1 MSRHR
6 RRANDFIDSLD
17 SIRHSEID
25 SDSLCSISQDNSNEV
40 ETNNSLKHSFT
51 ENLSIFKSAP
61 DLNKRIDFF
70 QVEQL
75 CNEMNDNK
83 ENDSPQCSMK
93 NNNICN
99 KLSNTIKK
107 QSIDSNIKLKESNT
121 INENSKRDTNYNI
134 NNNNKTNVK
143 YQDKYVNNGTFEAIL
158 CSLDDQVNQIKDKKQ
173 IWKRLSNKFMH
184 SPENFTEKLLTI
196 IEESVINNDNDVN
209 ETSAIDLSRLTT
221 EFRKMCKF
229 IENESQ
235 PEWPESPVCT
245 LSCLEQI
252 SINSTHN
259 TPLHMKQNKNEKLC
273 SPINRSSVTPIS
285 GIDIIKKRF
294 FAKIS
299 KNNISGSIENLSST
313 SFEHLEAQCNQLF
326 PKEKEHSKTLCKSL
340 SMSSLL
346 SMSEIYNK
354 CEQQM
359 ASLNVSMGDI
369 TSEEN
374 ILLNTPKSSNK
385 YLCQS
390 PSSIFTKKLEFNCST
405 LKELHNKSKDDQC
418 NDISYSKKKSKKISE
433 KPDFNKT
440 ISDKFKN
447 SFEIL
452 DPDELEKTLLQDI
465 AEKRKRCLNT
475 ARIISEI
482 NADPE
487 AIEAQ
492 KTLRISPDNELNS
505 LNDETK
511 FLQTLVSCKDYQ
523 TYLEKHKPLLKIL
536 QNSNSN
542 ANENSFRKTKKSDI
556 KFEENT
562 VLQKKILGVL
572 SPNIK
577 SCNPDRSSQSKKQRE
592 KNKEKIENKKPKLF
606 VTPGETPPNKNNRKK
621 KVYFPNMQSPVKH
634 IVKSPHAEGLYRLNY
649 NTIISPVGMYIRG
662 TDTQLIKNIHAKT
675 DHLLLTPVKKNVEVL
690 NKNKIESK
698 QNISSKGIHKTERI
712 TPLKINLSPKVN
724 TNKQETTKTLE
735 NFSTPENQFVLP
747 RVSYKLPLQIKTITG
762 NKSCKQGTRVK
773 KLLESAQS
781 KIVIRH
787 QGRINSAQKE
797 KNTTDIG
804 MYEIN
809 YEPED
814 ESIHIEQTANKTNFI
829 NKWKN

>member
-17 SIRHSEID
+17 SFRHSEID
-25 SDSLCSISQDNSNEV
+25 TDSLCSISQDNSNEI
-40 ETNNSLKHSFT
+40 ESKYININDSIISDDNNKYSFILANNSLKHSFT

-75 CNEMNDNK
+75 CTEINDNK
-83 ENDSPQCSMK
+83 ENHSPQCSMK

-107 QSIDSNIKLKESNT
+107 QNIDSNIKLESNI
-121 INENSKRDTNYNI
+121 INENSKRDTNHNI
-134 NNNNKTNVK
+134 NNNKTNVSLFSE
-143 YQDKYVNNGTFEAIL
+143 YQDKHINNGTFEAIL
-158 CSLDDQVNQIKDKKQ
+158 CSLDDQVNQIRDKKQ

-245 LSCLEQI
+245 LSSLEQI

-273 SPINRSSVTPIS
+273 SPLNKSTTVTPIS
-285 GIDIIKKRF
+285 GVDIIKKRF

-299 KNNISGSIENLSST
+299 KNNTSGSIENLSST

-359 ASLNVSMGDI
+359 ASLNVSMADI

-390 PSSIFTKKLEFNCST
+390 PSSIFKKKLEFNCST

-433 KPDFNKT
+433 KPDFSKT
-440 ISDKFKN
+440 ISDKFKT

-487 AIEAQ
+487 TIEAQ
-492 KTLRISPDNELNS
+492 KTLRISPDNESNS

-523 TYLEKHKPLLKIL
+523 AYLEKHKPLLKIL

-542 ANENSFRKTKKSDI
+542 ASENSFRKTKKPDI
-556 KFEENT
+556 KFEENS
-562 VLQKKILGVL
+562 VLQKKILGLL
-572 SPNIK
+572 SPNVK
-577 SCNPDRSSQSKKQRE
+577 SCNLHRSSQSKKQKE
-592 KNKEKIENKKPKLF
+592 KIEEKIENKKPKLF
-606 VTPGETPPNKNNRKK
+606 VTPGETPPNKSNKKK

-662 TDTQLIKNIHAKT
+662 TDTQLIKNVHAKT
-675 DHLLLTPVKKNVEVL
+675 DHLLLTPVKKKVEVSL
-690 NKNKIESK
+690 SRNSK
-698 QNISSKGIHKTERI
+698 QNISSKGIHKTEGI
-712 TPLKINLSPKVN
+712 APLKINLSPKVN
-724 TNKQETTKTLE
+724 TNKQE
-735 NFSTPENQFVLP
+735 
-747 RVSYKLPLQIKTITG
+747 ITG

-773 KLLESAQS
+773 KLLETAQN

-787 QGRINSAQKE
+787 QSRINSAQKE
-797 KNTTDIG
+797 KGATDIG

>member
-1 MSRHR
+1 
-6 RRANDFIDSLD
+6 
-17 SIRHSEID
+17 
-25 SDSLCSISQDNSNEV
+25 
-40 ETNNSLKHSFT
+40 
-51 ENLSIFKSAP
+51 
-61 DLNKRIDFF
+61 
-70 QVEQL
+70 
-75 CNEMNDNK
+75 MNDNK

-134 NNNNKTNVK
+134 NNNNKTNVSLFSE

-259 TPLHMKQNKNEKLC
+259 TPLYMKQNKNEKLC

-724 TNKQETTKTLE
+724 TNKQEVNI
-735 NFSTPENQFVLP
+735 NFV
-747 RVSYKLPLQIKTITG
+747 
-762 NKSCKQGTRVK
+762 
-773 KLLESAQS
+773 
-781 KIVIRH
+781 
-787 QGRINSAQKE
+787 
-797 KNTTDIG
+797 
-804 MYEIN
+804 
-809 YEPED
+809 
-814 ESIHIEQTANKTNFI
+814 
-829 NKWKN
+829 

>member
-1 MSRHR
+1 M
-6 RRANDFIDSLD
+6 
-17 SIRHSEID
+17 
-25 SDSLCSISQDNSNEV
+25 
-40 ETNNSLKHSFT
+40 KHSFT

-75 CNEMNDNK
+75 CTEMNDNK
-83 ENDSPQCSMK
+83 ENDSPQCFMK

-107 QSIDSNIKLKESNT
+107 QNIDSNIKLESN
-121 INENSKRDTNYNI
+121 IIKENSKRDTNYNI
-134 NNNNKTNVK
+134 NNNKTNVSLFSE
-143 YQDKYVNNGTFEAIL
+143 YQDKHVNNGTFEAIL
-158 CSLDDQVNQIKDKKQ
+158 CSLDDQVNQIRDKKQ

-245 LSCLEQI
+245 LSCLEQT

-259 TPLHMKQNKNEKLC
+259 TPLHTKQNKNEKLC
-273 SPINRSSVTPIS
+273 SPINRSTSVTPIS

-299 KNNISGSIENLSST
+299 KNNTNGSIENLSST

-359 ASLNVSMGDI
+359 ASLNVSISDI

-390 PSSIFTKKLEFNCST
+390 PIFTKKLEFNCST

-418 NDISYSKKKSKKISE
+418 NDISYSKKKSRKISE

-440 ISDKFKN
+440 ISDKFKS

-492 KTLRISPDNELNS
+492 KTLRISPNNELNS

-542 ANENSFRKTKKSDI
+542 ASENSFRKTKKSDI
-556 KFEENT
+556 KFEENS
-562 VLQKKILGVL
+562 VLQKKNLGLL
-572 SPNIK
+572 SPNVK
-577 SCNPDRSSQSKKQRE
+577 SCNPDGSSQSKKQRE
-592 KNKEKIENKKPKLF
+592 KNEEKIENKKPKLF
-606 VTPGETPPNKNNRKK
+606 VTPGETPPNKSNRKK
-621 KVYFPNMQSPVKH
+621 KIYFPNMQSPVKH

-698 QNISSKGIHKTERI
+698 QNISSKGIHKTEGI
-712 TPLKINLSPKVN
+712 TSLKINLSPKVN
-724 TNKQETTKTLE
+724 TNKQEVNI
-735 NFSTPENQFVLP
+735 NFV
-747 RVSYKLPLQIKTITG
+747 
-762 NKSCKQGTRVK
+762 
-773 KLLESAQS
+773 
-781 KIVIRH
+781 
-787 QGRINSAQKE
+787 
-797 KNTTDIG
+797 
-804 MYEIN
+804 
-809 YEPED
+809 
-814 ESIHIEQTANKTNFI
+814 
-829 NKWKN
+829 

>member
-40 ETNNSLKHSFT
+40 EK
-51 ENLSIFKSAP
+51 NLSIFKSAP

-134 NNNNKTNVK
+134 NNNNKTNVSLFSE

-592 KNKEKIENKKPKLF
+592 KK
-606 VTPGETPPNKNNRKK
+606 
-621 KVYFPNMQSPVKH
+621 
-634 IVKSPHAEGLYRLNY
+634 
-649 NTIISPVGMYIRG
+649 
-662 TDTQLIKNIHAKT
+662 
-675 DHLLLTPVKKNVEVL
+675 
-690 NKNKIESK
+690 
-698 QNISSKGIHKTERI
+698 
-712 TPLKINLSPKVN
+712 
-724 TNKQETTKTLE
+724 
-735 NFSTPENQFVLP
+735 
-747 RVSYKLPLQIKTITG
+747 
-762 NKSCKQGTRVK
+762 
-773 KLLESAQS
+773 
-781 KIVIRH
+781 
-787 QGRINSAQKE
+787 
-797 KNTTDIG
+797 
-804 MYEIN
+804 
-809 YEPED
+809 
-814 ESIHIEQTANKTNFI
+814 
-829 NKWKN
+829 

>member
-40 ETNNSLKHSFT
+40 GK
-51 ENLSIFKSAP
+51 NLSIFKSAP

-75 CNEMNDNK
+75 CTEMNDNK

-99 KLSNTIKK
+99 KLSNTINTKK
-107 QSIDSNIKLKESNT
+107 QSIDSNIKLESNP

-134 NNNNKTNVK
+134 NNNKTNVNLFSE
-143 YQDKYVNNGTFEAIL
+143 YQDKHVNNGTFEAIL
-158 CSLDDQVNQIKDKKQ
+158 CSLDDQVHQIRDKKQ

-259 TPLHMKQNKNEKLC
+259 TPIHMKQNKNEMLC
-273 SPINRSSVTPIS
+273 SPINRSISVTPIS

-294 FAKIS
+294 FAKMS
-299 KNNISGSIENLSST
+299 KNNTSGSIENLSST

-326 PKEKEHSKTLCKSL
+326 PKEKEHSKTLCRSL

-359 ASLNVSMGDI
+359 ASLNVSIGDI

-405 LKELHNKSKDDQC
+405 LKELHSKSKDDQC
-418 NDISYSKKKSKKISE
+418 NDISYSKKKSRKISE

-440 ISDKFKN
+440 ISDKFKS

-536 QNSNSN
+536 QNSTSN
-542 ANENSFRKTKKSDI
+542 ANENSFRKTQKSDI
-556 KFEENT
+556 KFEENS
-562 VLQKKILGVL
+562 VLQKKILGLL
-572 SPNIK
+572 SPNVK
-577 SCNPDRSSQSKKQRE
+577 SCNLHRSSQSKKQKE
-592 KNKEKIENKKPKLF
+592 KNEEKIENKKPKLF

-675 DHLLLTPVKKNVEVL
+675 DQLLLTPVKKNVEVSL
-690 NKNKIESK
+690 NRNSK
-698 QNISSKGIHKTERI
+698 QNISSKGIHKTEGI

-747 RVSYKLPLQIKTITG
+747 RVSYKLPLQIKTITR

-773 KLLESAQS
+773 KLLETAQS

-787 QGRINSAQKE
+787 QGRINSVQKG
-797 KNTTDIG
+797 KDTTDIG